1 MTKDPHQRKAFLM
14 SSTAILP
21 DRTVLEPARPHG
33 FRRVS
38 RRRALQAAAQAAV
51 DRGWHIFPCAPNGK
65 APMTPHGFQDAEPH
79 ARVWE
84 PGSDSDYP
92 RNANIGIA
100 CGASGLLVVDLDVK
114 HAIDGITAFEDFMG
128 EWPDTYEVETPS
140 GGVHLY
146 FSDPD
151 NEFGCGT
158 GSLPEGIDIRGKGG
172 YVLGAGSVIDGKRY
186 RIVNDADVAPI
197 PENLSTALLEPRRRI
212 VRQRSRHRWKKWE
225 TMPRLQV
232 ERALNQILERVETA
246 RPGERNN
253 ILHWAACRFGE
264 AMDAGWITDE
274 TAEAALLDAAWA
286 CGLVADDGKY
296 TTLGTIYSGLD
307 DRNRR

>member
-1 MTKDPHQRKAFLM
+1 M

-21 DRTVLEPARPHG
+21 DRTVLEPASRYG

-38 RRRALQAAAQAAV
+38 RRRRLQAAQDAV
-51 DRGWHIFPCAPNGK
+51 ARGWWIFPCERSGK
-65 APMTPHGFQDAEPH
+65 APITPHGYQDAELS
-79 ARVWE
+79 ANAWKS
-84 PGSDSDYP
+84 GSDYP

-100 CGASGLLVVDLDVK
+100 CGASGLLVVDMDVK
-114 HAIDGITAFEDFMG
+114 NGIDGITAFEDFMG
-128 EWPDTYEVETPS
+128 EWPDSYEVKTPS

-151 NEFGCGT
+151 NEFGCRTGT
-158 GSLPEGIDIRGKGG
+158 LPKGIDIRGKGG
-172 YVLGAGSVIDGKRY
+172 NVLGAGSVIDGKRY
-186 RIVNDADVAPI
+186 LIANDADVAPI
-197 PENLSTALLEPRRRI
+197 PEKLSTALLEPRRRI

-225 TMPRLQV
+225 TMPRVQV
-232 ERALNQILERVETA
+232 ERGLNQILERVETA

-253 ILHWAACRFGE
+253 VLHWAACRFGE
-264 AMDAGWITDE
+264 AMDAGWIDDE
-274 TAEAALLDAAWA
+274 QAEGYLMDAAYA

-307 DRNRR
+307 ERNRR